1 MAACASGRS
10 AARAHAHCNEL
21 GRGSIVLSKVSEF
34 REDDLVIEHR
44 VDLPRLIDKEVWPQ
58 EKMLELS
65 CWVLELAL
73 FSRLSLKLSSIVYV
87 MFPMSLTKDHSSTTG
102 FFLTQLQ

>member
-34 REDDLVIEHR
+34 SQEDDLAIEHR

-87 MFPMSLTKDHSSTTG
+87 MFPMSLTKRDH
-102 FFLTQLQ
+102 